1 MPTQALSLCQEI
13 LICVSQ
19 VLRNNSTHVLLLW
32 DCSQIILTQYW
43 LAMFFLR
50 IYIYMPLLGRALPS
64 AAQMS
69 MAHWVREG
77 PSLQLCE
84 VLCHK
89 GPNSIP

>member
-19 VLRNNSTHVLLLW
+19 VLRNNFTHVLLLW

-50 IYIYMPLLGRALPS
+50 IYIYAFARQSPSFCCTDVYGTLGERGALSPT
-64 AAQMS
+64 
-69 MAHWVREG
+69 
-77 PSLQLCE
+77 L
-84 VLCHK
+84 
-89 GPNSIP
+89 